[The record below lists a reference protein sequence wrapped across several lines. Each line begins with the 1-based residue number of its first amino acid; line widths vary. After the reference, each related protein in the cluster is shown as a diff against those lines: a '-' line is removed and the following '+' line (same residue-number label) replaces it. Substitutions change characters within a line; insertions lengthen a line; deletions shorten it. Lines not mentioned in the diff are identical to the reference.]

1 MTDAP
6 SESMSALGDIRVI
19 ELASW
24 LAGPYAG
31 CLLADFGAEVIKVEQ
46 PGKGDEGRKL
56 GLPDESDDT
65 RTPGWVTFSRNK
77 KSVSLDL
84 RRDEA
89 RQIIFDLVEKS
100 DVLIESFRPGTMEK
114 WGIGWKELSEV
125 NPGLVMLR
133 ISGFGQEGPL
143 RNKPGFDRVAQAFS
157 GLMYMTGEP
166 DSGPSRCGVSV
177 VDFGSGLWGA
187 FGVMTALHAR
197 SINGGHGQFIDHAL
211 YDTVLPF
218 LFDVP
223 FDWVRHGKIRE
234 REGSRHP
241 TIAPGG
247 AYASGEGHWFMV
259 TATSLGAF
267 QGLMRSL
274 DLDDILQDERFN
286 EPAFRLENR
295 PLLDGRIQA
304 RMSELSDAELVELF
318 DHNEVAYSPVLN
330 MQQLWEHPHIQDRGD
345 FVTIDDP
352 VIGPIPT
359 AKPRPNLSLTPG
371 SIRSTGPNLGEHN
384 ADVYGDLLG
393 YSSERLA
400 DLHTAGVV

>member
-1 MTDAP
+1 MSSSTM
-6 SESMSALGDIRVI
+6 ESPTALGDIRVL

-24 LAGPYAG
+24 LAGPFAG

-56 GLPDESDDT
+56 GLPDPSDDT

-89 RQIIFDLVEKS
+89 RKIVFDLVAKS
-100 DVLIESFRPGTMEK
+100 DVLIESFRPGTLEK
-114 WGIGWKELSEV
+114 WGMGWEELSEV

-133 ISGFGQEGPL
+133 ISGFGQQGPL

-197 SINGGHGQFIDHAL
+197 SVNGGRGQFIDHAL
-211 YDTVLPF
+211 YDTILPF

-223 FDWVRHGKIRE
+223 FDWVRHGRIRE

-259 TATSLGAF
+259 TATSRGAF
-267 QGLMRSL
+267 EGLMNSL
-274 DLDDILQDERFN
+274 GLDEIVQDERYGSA
-286 EPAFRLENR
+286 AFRLENR
-295 PLLDGRIQA
+295 PLLDSLIQG
-304 RMSELSDAELVELF
+304 RMSELSDTELTELF
-318 DHNEVAYSPVLN
+318 DKFQVPYSPVLN
-330 MQQLWEHPHIQDRGD
+330 IQQLWEHPHVQERGD

-359 AKPRPNLSLTPG
+359 AKPRPQLSLTPG
-371 SIRSTGPNLGEHN
+371 SIRTTGPGVGEHN
-384 ADVYGDLLG
+384 AEIYGGLLG
-393 YSSERLA
+393 YSVEDLQRLR
-400 DLHTAGVV
+400 DAGVV

>member
-1 MTDAP
+1 MP
-6 SESMSALGDIRVI
+6 SPEIATPTALGDIRVI

-24 LAGPYAG
+24 LAGPFAG

-56 GLPDESDDT
+56 GLPDASDDT

-84 RRDEA
+84 RREEA
-89 RQIIFDLVEKS
+89 RKIIFDLVEKS
-100 DVLIESFRPGTMEK
+100 DVLIESFRPGTLER
-114 WGIGWKELSEV
+114 WGIGWKDLSEV

-143 RNKPGFDRVAQAFS
+143 RDKPGFDRVAQAFS

-166 DSGPSRCGVSV
+166 DRGPSRCGVSI

-197 SINGGHGQFIDHAL
+197 SNNGGQGQFIDHAL
-211 YDTVLPF
+211 YDTILPF

-259 TATSLGAF
+259 TATSQAAF
-267 QGLMRSL
+267 EGLMNCL
-274 DLDDILQDERFN
+274 GLTDIVQDERYVSA
-286 EPAFRLENR
+286 AFRLENR
-295 PLLDGRIQA
+295 PILDSRIQG
-304 RMSELSDAELVELF
+304 RMRELSDNELIELF
-318 DHNEVAYSPVLN
+318 DRFQVPYSPVLN
-330 MQQLWEHPHIQDRGD
+330 MQQLWEHPHVQARGD

-352 VIGPIPT
+352 VIGQIPT
-359 AKPRPNLSLTPG
+359 AKPRPQLSMTPG

-384 ADVYGDLLG
+384 AEIYGELLG
-393 YSSERLA
+393 YSAEHLQQ
-400 DLHTAGVV
+400 LHDAGVV